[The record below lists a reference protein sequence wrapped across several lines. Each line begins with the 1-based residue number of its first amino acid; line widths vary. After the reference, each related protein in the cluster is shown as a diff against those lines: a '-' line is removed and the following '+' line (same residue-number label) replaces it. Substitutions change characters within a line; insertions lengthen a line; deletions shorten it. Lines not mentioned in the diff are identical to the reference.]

1 MLKLLIGVLTRS
13 SRSPLDSCSSVALDN
28 LLSSIDIAN
37 AMRLIQKQIILPAGI
52 TDQETVYPDRSTVRM
67 SPDKKR
73 RDKKPSEIFV
83 PHAPPPI
90 IFKPVT
96 PERAVAKVEHGS
108 PGRLGFTPRL
118 NRVSSSEDTHSVR
131 SHPVATPGNRTS
143 RVSFSSSSPSGFLGS
158 KRHVSPSN
166 LGPPNAS
173 SENGGYKS
181 PSNTKTNDHKRSIS
195 ERFSLS
201 HHLMSHGKKAK
212 STEVH
217 PASEADDEAVTEA
230 KDLANLQGL
239 SISRFFVAGLR

>member
-1 MLKLLIGVLTRS
+1 
-13 SRSPLDSCSSVALDN
+13 
-28 LLSSIDIAN
+28 
-37 AMRLIQKQIILPAGI
+37 MRLIQKQIVLPAGV

-73 RDKKPSEIFV
+73 HDKKPSEIFV

-131 SHPVATPGNRTS
+131 SHPIATPGNRTS

-158 KRHVSPSN
+158 KRHASSSN